1 MKMRP
6 YPTKPALV
14 KECKHPKLSKN
25 DARATPWFNTED
37 ENYFALF
44 KIVTATSFSNAL
56 RKCAKFLYTG
66 KLESF
71 HSMKLLYLPKLH
83 SFEMQTMIVLTML
96 AATQN
101 NLLKTYVCRAY
112 SRANKAYVLK
122 IEICDNLT
130 FKKAI
135 LWNIEENLRNHIL
148 LPFDLQNSS
157 YINKD
162 IPKTFHGLKTPDKN
176 MMIEQ
181 RMSRFQNQKV
191 IIVQITFHYHFYFI
205 IVTCTTCILFTYLRN
220 FCIILSKQFVLWLIG
235 KI

>member
-1 MKMRP
+1 MTGVPRIEEFIKSITVKMRP
-6 YPTKPALV
+6 YPTKPALI

-37 ENYFALF
+37 EDYFALF

-71 HSMKLLYLPKLH
+71 HSIKLLYLPKLH

-101 NLLKTYVCRAY
+101 NLCVQEGNLLKTYVCRAY
-112 SRANKAYVLK
+112 SRVNKAYVLK

-135 LWNIEENLRNHIL
+135 LLNIEENLRNHIL

-162 IPKTFHGLKTPDKN
+162 IPRTFHGLKPPDKN

-181 RMSRFQNQKV
+181 RMSRIRK
-191 IIVQITFHYHFYFI
+191 
-205 IVTCTTCILFTYLRN
+205 
-220 FCIILSKQFVLWLIG
+220 
-235 KI
+235 